1 MCAKIA
7 ESKGLLEVSTGLVHY
22 QLMCTLTIFFW
33 SVSCRVECKGR
44 RQTKARG
51 CEGLATI
58 KVIIAGASEHFI
70 VKDGAI
76 VGVK

>member
-1 MCAKIA
+1 M
-7 ESKGLLEVSTGLVHY
+7 
-22 QLMCTLTIFFW
+22 
-33 SVSCRVECKGR
+33 ECKGR
-44 RQTKARG
+44 RQTKAQG